1 MPSRELR
8 SLPPS
13 PLLSPPQH
21 VHRQSHN
28 LLAPLAGGIA
38 AAASLLILFTFCFR
52 KISLKRTVPS
62 SDSESKPPHRFS
74 YNSLRRAT
82 SKFSPS
88 LRLGQ
93 GGFGSVYRGTVKSP
107 TTNSNV
113 SVAVKVMDAGSL
125 QGEREFQNELFF
137 AGKIDSK
144 YIVSTIGFS
153 SDQRGRRMLLVYELL
168 ANGSLQ
174 DCLLHRKCSE
184 LKDWKKR
191 FSIALDIAKGLEY
204 LHHFCD
210 PPAIHGDIKPSNI
223 LLDDNFN
230 AKIGDFGLARLKAED
245 HIVIEVRKESPVGNA
260 AEDNGSVAEETESV
274 ITVNCLDEFHRGV
287 EQSPESFVRHEA
299 SPETV
304 TGVELS
310 PEAPVV
316 SPRTVAAMASPS
328 EGLEK
333 TSLSEGNFDRSSIDS
348 GIEIGNKKSGVKKK
362 KKKSITGKDW
372 WWKQDT
378 GGTDSGA
385 VKDYVMEWIGS
396 EIKKERPKTEWIGAS
411 SSSGPVGKIEKKKH
425 RKRLDW
431 WVSLDDEKNGK
442 EEKRRPA
449 REWWKEEY
457 CEELARK
464 KKKKKKEQG
473 GKGSISDDC
482 HSESWWPR
490 DDELYTAKKKKRSRS
505 RGSKSSMDWWLDGFS
520 SELRRARKNSYDS
533 ASGDIPKSGG
543 ISSTPSMRG
552 TVCYVAPEYGS
563 CGDLSEKCD
572 VYSYGVL
579 LLVLI
584 AGRRPLQVT
593 GSPMSE
599 FQRANLLSWA
609 RHLARAG
616 KLLDLVDQ
624 SVESLDKEQALL
636 SITVALLC
644 LQKSPARRPSM
655 KEVVGMLSGD
665 LEAPQLPVELS
676 PSPPSRFP
684 IKSHKKVR

>member
-1 MPSRELR
+1 MPSRP
-8 SLPPS
+8 LPP
-13 PLLSPPQH
+13 PPPPRPRVHHHLLP
-21 VHRQSHN
+21 
-28 LLAPLAGGIA
+28 PLAGGIAAA

-52 KISLKRTVPS
+52 KINLKKKTAPS
-62 SDSESKPPHRFS
+62 PNSGSSKPPHRFT
-74 YNSLRRAT
+74 YTSLKRAT
-82 SKFSPS
+82 CNFSPS

-93 GGFGSVYRGTVKSP
+93 GGFGSVYSGTIKSP
-107 TTNSNV
+107 SPNSNNI
-113 SVAVKVMDAGSL
+113 SVAVKVMDSGSL

-137 AGKIDSK
+137 AGKMNSK
-144 YIVSTIGFS
+144 HIVSTIGFS
-153 SDQRGRRMLLVYELL
+153 SDKRGRRMLLVYELL
-168 ANGSLQ
+168 VNGSLQ

-184 LKDWKKR
+184 LKDWGKR
-191 FSIALDIAKGLEY
+191 FSIAVDIAKGLEY

-223 LLDDNFN
+223 LLDDDFN
-230 AKIGDFGLARLKAED
+230 AKIGDFGLARLKVED
-245 HIVIEVRKESPVGNA
+245 QVEIDVKKESPLRNGV
-260 AEDNGSVAEETESV
+260 EDNGSVVEETESV
-274 ITVNCLDEFHRGV
+274 ITVNGV
-287 EQSPESFVRHEA
+287 EQSPESFSV
-299 SPETV
+299 S
-304 TGVELS
+304 GVELS

-316 SPRTVAAMASPS
+316 SPRTVADMASPS
-328 EGLEK
+328 EGIEK

-348 GIEIGNKKSGVKKK
+348 GVEIGHKKKSGVKKK
-362 KKKSITGKDW
+362 RSITGKDW

-378 GGTDSGA
+378 GGTDSGV
-385 VKDYVMEWIGS
+385 VKDYVMEWIGN
-396 EIKKERPKTEWIGAS
+396 EIKKERPKTDWIGAS
-411 SSSGPVGKIEKKKH
+411 SSSGKPEKKKH
-425 RKRLDW
+425 KKRLDW
-431 WVSLDDEKNGK
+431 WVSLDDEKNVK
-442 EEKRRPA
+442 KEKRRPA

-464 KKKKKKEQG
+464 KKKKKKQQG
-473 GKGSISDDC
+473 GIGSISDDC

-490 DDELYTAKKKKRSRS
+490 DDELYTANKKKKRSRS
-505 RGSKSSMDWWLDGFS
+505 RSSKSSMDWWLDGFS

-533 ASGDIPKSGG
+533 ASGEIPKSGGTG

-624 SVESLDKEQALL
+624 SVSVESLDKEQALL
-636 SITVALLC
+636 CITVALLC

-676 PSPPSRFP
+676 PSPPSHFP
-684 IKSHKKVR
+684 YKSHKKVR

>member
-8 SLPPS
+8 SLPPPPS
-13 PLLSPPQH
+13 PSPSPP
-21 VHRQSHN
+21 VHHQSHN
-28 LLAPLAGGIA
+28 LLPPLAGGIA

-52 KISLKRTVPS
+52 KFSLKRTVPS
-62 SDSESKPPHRFS
+62 SDSDSKPPHRFS
-74 YNSLRRAT
+74 YTSLRRAT
-82 SKFSPS
+82 SNFSPS

-93 GGFGSVYRGTVKSP
+93 GGFGSVYRGTLKNPSS
-107 TTNSNV
+107 NSNV

-125 QGEREFQNELFF
+125 QGEREFQNELLF

-153 SDQRGRRMLLVYELL
+153 SDKRGRRMLLVYELL

-174 DCLLHRKCSE
+174 DCLLHRKCTE

-191 FSIALDIAKGLEY
+191 LSIAVDIAKGLEY

-210 PPAIHGDIKPSNI
+210 PPVIHGDIKPSNI
-223 LLDDNFN
+223 LLDDDFN

-245 HIVIEVRKESPVGNA
+245 QVEIEVRTESPLGNG

-274 ITVNCLDEFHRGV
+274 ITVNGLDEFHRGV
-287 EQSPESFVRHEA
+287 EQSPESLVRLEA

-316 SPRTVAAMASPS
+316 SPRTVAAMVSPS
-328 EGLEK
+328 EGIEK
-333 TSLSEGNFDRSSIDS
+333 SSLSEGNFDRSSIDS
-348 GIEIGNKKSGVKKK
+348 GIENGHKKSGVKK

-378 GGTDSGA
+378 GGTDSGV
-385 VKDYVMEWIGS
+385 VKDYVMEWIGN

-411 SSSGPVGKIEKKKH
+411 SSSGPVGKTEKKKH

-431 WVSLDDEKNGK
+431 WVSLDDEKNVK
-442 EEKRRPA
+442 EKRRPA

-464 KKKKKKEQG
+464 KKKKKKQQG

-505 RGSKSSMDWWLDGFS
+505 RGSKNSMDWWLDGFS

-533 ASGDIPKSGG
+533 ASGDIPRSGG

-636 SITVALLC
+636 CITVALLC

-655 KEVVGMLSGD
+655 KEVVGMLSGN

-684 IKSHKKVR
+684 FKSHKKVR

>member
-13 PLLSPPQH
+13 PLLSPPH

-28 LLAPLAGGIA
+28 LLPHIAGGIA
-38 AAASLLILFTFCFR
+38 AAASLFILFTFCFR

-74 YNSLRRAT
+74 YTSLRRAT

-153 SDQRGRRMLLVYELL
+153 SDKRGRRMLIVYELL

-191 FSIALDIAKGLEY
+191 LSIALDIAKGLEY
-204 LHHFCD
+204 LHHICD

-223 LLDDNFN
+223 LLDENFN

-245 HIVIEVRKESPVGNA
+245 HIEIEVRKESPVGNA

-274 ITVNCLDEFHRGV
+274 ITVNCLDEFHRGI
-287 EQSPESFVRHEA
+287 EQSPESFVRLEA

-316 SPRTVAAMASPS
+316 SARTVAAMASQS

-348 GIEIGNKKSGVKKK
+348 GIEIGNKKSEVKK

-396 EIKKERPKTEWIGAS
+396 EIKKERPKTEWVGAS

-599 FQRANLLSWA
+599 FQRANLLTWA

-624 SVESLDKEQALL
+624 IVESLDKEQALL

-684 IKSHKKVR
+684 IKSHRKVR

>member
-8 SLPPS
+8 SLPPP
-13 PLLSPPQH
+13 PLQLSPA

-28 LLAPLAGGIA
+28 LLPPLAGGIA

-82 SKFSPS
+82 SNFSPL

-93 GGFGSVYRGTVKSP
+93 GGFGPVYRGTVKSP
-107 TTNSNV
+107 SSNSNV
-113 SVAVKVMDAGSL
+113 SVAVKVMDSGSL

-153 SDQRGRRMLLVYELL
+153 SDKRGRRMLLVYELL
-168 ANGSLQ
+168 VNRSLQ

-191 FSIALDIAKGLEY
+191 LSIAIDIAKGLEY
-204 LHHFCD
+204 LHHYCD
-210 PPAIHGDIKPSNI
+210 PPTIHGDIKPSNI

-230 AKIGDFGLARLKAED
+230 AKIGDFGLARLKVED
-245 HIVIEVRKESPVGNA
+245 HVEIEVRKESPLGGLGT
-260 AEDNGSVAEETESV
+260 EDNGSVAEDTESV
-274 ITVNCLDEFHRGV
+274 ITVNGVDEFHRGV
-287 EQSPESFVRHEA
+287 EQSPESFVKLEA
-299 SPETV
+299 SPETVV

-348 GIEIGNKKSGVKKK
+348 GIEIGHKKSGVKKK
-362 KKKSITGKDW
+362 RSITGKDW

-378 GGTDSGA
+378 GGTDSGV
-385 VKDYVMEWIGS
+385 VKDYVMEWIGN

-411 SSSGPVGKIEKKKH
+411 SSSGPVGKTEKKKH

-431 WVSLDDEKNGK
+431 WVSLDDEKNVK
-442 EEKRRPA
+442 KEKRRPA

-464 KKKKKKEQG
+464 KKKKKKQQG
-473 GKGSISDDC
+473 GIGSVSDDC

-490 DDELYTAKKKKRSRS
+490 DDELYSAKKKKRSRS
-505 RGSKSSMDWWLDGFS
+505 RSSKSSMDWWLDGFS

-533 ASGDIPKSGG
+533 ASGEIPKSGG

-636 SITVALLC
+636 CITVALLC
-644 LQKSPARRPSM
+644 LQKSPACRPSM

-684 IKSHKKVR
+684 FKSHKRVR

>member
-8 SLPPS
+8 SLPP
-13 PLLSPPQH
+13 PPSPPP
-21 VHRQSHN
+21 VHRQSHH
-28 LLAPLAGGIA
+28 LLPPLAGGIA

-52 KISLKRTVPS
+52 KISLKKTVPS

-82 SKFSPS
+82 SNFSPS

-93 GGFGSVYRGTVKSP
+93 GGFGSVYSGTVKSP
-107 TTNSNV
+107 SSNSNV
-113 SVAVKVMDAGSL
+113 SVAVKVMDSGSL

-153 SDQRGRRMLLVYELL
+153 SDKRGRRMLLVYELL

-191 FSIALDIAKGLEY
+191 LSIALDIAKGLEY

-230 AKIGDFGLARLKAED
+230 AKIGDFGLARLKQED
-245 HIVIEVRKESPVGNA
+245 HVEIEVRKESPLGNG

-274 ITVNCLDEFHRGV
+274 ITFNGVDEFHRGV
-287 EQSPESFVRHEA
+287 EQSPESFVKLEA
-299 SPETV
+299 SPETVV

-348 GIEIGNKKSGVKKK
+348 GIEIGHKKSGVKKK
-362 KKKSITGKDW
+362 RSITGKDW

-378 GGTDSGA
+378 GGTDSGV
-385 VKDYVMEWIGS
+385 VKDYVMEWIGN

-411 SSSGPVGKIEKKKH
+411 SSSGPVGKTEKKKH

-431 WVSLDDEKNGK
+431 WVSLDDEKNVK
-442 EEKRRPA
+442 KEKRRPA

-464 KKKKKKEQG
+464 KKKKKKQQG

-482 HSESWWPR
+482 HSESWWPK

-505 RGSKSSMDWWLDGFS
+505 RSSKSSMDWWLDGFS

-533 ASGDIPKSGG
+533 ASGEIPKSGG

-636 SITVALLC
+636 CITVALRC

-684 IKSHKKVR
+684 FKSHKRVR

>member
-13 PLLSPPQH
+13 PLLSPPH

-28 LLAPLAGGIA
+28 LLPPLAGGIA

-74 YNSLRRAT
+74 YTSLRRAT

-113 SVAVKVMDAGSL
+113 SVAVK
-125 QGEREFQNELFF
+125 GEREFQNELFF

-153 SDQRGRRMLLVYELL
+153 SDKRGRRMLLVYELL

-191 FSIALDIAKGLEY
+191 LSIALDIAKGLEY

-230 AKIGDFGLARLKAED
+230 AKIGDFGLARLK
-245 HIVIEVRKESPVGNA
+245 G
-260 AEDNGSVAEETESV
+260 
-274 ITVNCLDEFHRGV
+274 
-287 EQSPESFVRHEA
+287 
-299 SPETV
+299 
-304 TGVELS
+304 
-310 PEAPVV
+310 
-316 SPRTVAAMASPS
+316 
-328 EGLEK
+328 
-333 TSLSEGNFDRSSIDS
+333 
-348 GIEIGNKKSGVKKK
+348 
-362 KKKSITGKDW
+362 
-372 WWKQDT
+372 
-378 GGTDSGA
+378 
-385 VKDYVMEWIGS
+385 
-396 EIKKERPKTEWIGAS
+396 
-411 SSSGPVGKIEKKKH
+411 
-425 RKRLDW
+425 
-431 WVSLDDEKNGK
+431 
-442 EEKRRPA
+442 
-449 REWWKEEY
+449 
-457 CEELARK
+457 
-464 KKKKKKEQG
+464 
-473 GKGSISDDC
+473 
-482 HSESWWPR
+482 
-490 DDELYTAKKKKRSRS
+490 
-505 RGSKSSMDWWLDGFS
+505 
-520 SELRRARKNSYDS
+520 
-533 ASGDIPKSGG
+533 GG

-624 SVESLDKEQALL
+624 TVESLDKEQALL